1 MTSAHDSL
9 AYDYAAAN
17 QDRFLEELKHLIR
30 IPSVST
36 QPEHAADVLRAA
48 DWLAAD
54 MQRIGFESAEIIKM
68 PEGRHPLVLGE
79 WHGAG
84 SGCADGSDLQSL

>member
-17 QDRFLEELKHLIR
+17 QDRFLEELRQLIR

-36 QPEHAADVLRAA
+36 QPEHA
-48 DWLAAD
+48 
-54 MQRIGFESAEIIKM
+54 
-68 PEGRHPLVLGE
+68 
-79 WHGAG
+79 
-84 SGCADGSDLQSL
+84 